1 MEVEDFEAVRQ
12 SSAAAAAPP
21 TAAAQPAAKPS
32 PAKPK
37 EESSP
42 SKPTPPTGASSKPMG
57 NSNINTFSNRFGSS
71 SSKKDDED
79 SSDSEEDGQAF
90 YAGGS
95 ETSGQQILGPAKKK
109 DGADFVKHMFKKAKE
124 HGAEAVD
131 PSAPQA
137 SGSRPV
143 FTGAGMTLGSNDTS
157 SRPVQ
162 GASSKKDEKPREFAL
177 KMWQN
182 GFSIDDGP
190 LRAYNDQQNR
200 EFLTDVMNGR
210 IPRELIR
217 EARGGEV
224 MVNMEDHKDKP
235 FEQPKVKT
243 KPFQGS
249 GNVLGS
255 IAPAVASA
263 NSASEASGAGS
274 AALSESEAQ
283 NRINVDT
290 SKAMTTLQV
299 RLTSGG
305 RLIVKLNETN
315 TVSYLRQYIRLVKP
329 DTPTNFSLHTTFPN
343 KEHTDDSA
351 TLKDAGLL
359 GAAILMRPK

>member
-1 MEVEDFEAVRQ
+1 MFLQDITGQENVERSRFYLESSGWDLDIAIGSFYEADDNMEVEDFEAVRQ

-143 FTGAGMTLGSNDTS
+143 FTGAGMTLGSNGKSDS
-157 SRPVQ
+157 Q
-162 GASSKKDEKPREFAL
+162 L
-177 KMWQN
+177 
-182 GFSIDDGP
+182 
-190 LRAYNDQQNR
+190 
-200 EFLTDVMNGR
+200 
-210 IPRELIR
+210 
-217 EARGGEV
+217 
-224 MVNMEDHKDKP
+224 
-235 FEQPKVKT
+235 
-243 KPFQGS
+243 
-249 GNVLGS
+249 
-255 IAPAVASA
+255 
-263 NSASEASGAGS
+263 
-274 AALSESEAQ
+274 
-283 NRINVDT
+283 
-290 SKAMTTLQV
+290 V
-299 RLTSGG
+299 R
-305 RLIVKLNETN
+305 K
-315 TVSYLRQYIRLVKP
+315 
-329 DTPTNFSLHTTFPN
+329 F
-343 KEHTDDSA
+343 
-351 TLKDAGLL
+351 
-359 GAAILMRPK
+359 